1 MFGKQKT
8 KTFDLS
14 HLFFKKTNK
23 PVAKN
28 VPQDDTK
35 KEDNNKNTDDNNDNN
50 VVDDN
55 NDNNR
60 SSTNNNS
67 KKRKW
72 ATGWQQ
78 RSKISKKERRAK
90 NAEKINLCRTTAIGE
105 ECQKG
110 IFKKRRN

>member
-1 MFGKQKT
+1 M
-8 KTFDLS
+8 
-14 HLFFKKTNK
+14 
-23 PVAKN
+23 
-28 VPQDDTK
+28 PQDDTK
-35 KEDNNKNTDDNNDNN
+35 KEDNNKNNDNNNDNS

-55 NDNNR
+55 NDNN

-78 RSKISKKERRAK
+78 RSKISKKERKAK

-110 IFKKRRN
+110 SF